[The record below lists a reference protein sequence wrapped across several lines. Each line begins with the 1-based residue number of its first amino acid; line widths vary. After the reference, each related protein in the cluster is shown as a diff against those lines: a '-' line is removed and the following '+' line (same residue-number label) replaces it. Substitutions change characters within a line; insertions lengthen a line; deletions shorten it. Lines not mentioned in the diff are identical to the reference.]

1 MTHQKT
7 WVKKLLSATLVGVF
21 AVAPLAL
28 GLSAAQADPP
38 RHAPAWGW
46 RDKNKHHDRDH
57 DRDRDRDRD
66 RNDYRSFTGTVSKV
80 NSDSKFELRYD
91 GKTYDVYVSG
101 RLPRRLDRNDV
112 VRVYGY
118 RYGNNDIRN
127 ASVTVLRN
135 R

>member
-7 WVKKLLSATLVGVF
+7 LIKKLLSATLVSVF

-28 GLSAAQADPP
+28 GFSAAQADPP

-46 RDKNKHHDRDH
+46 RDKNRHH
-57 DRDRDRDRD
+57 DRDRDRDH
-66 RNDYRSFTGTVSKV
+66 NDYRTFTGTVSRV
-80 NSDSKFELRYD
+80 NSDSKFELRYNGD
-91 GKTYDVYVSG
+91 TYDVYVSG
-101 RLPRRLDRNDV
+101 RMPRSLDRNDV

-118 RYGNNDIRN
+118 RSGNNDIRN